1 MSTQGKMKQ
10 KNILFES
17 LESHVYVA
25 LFARPCSDAISRALY
40 GETMYVRWIECT
52 CTLLAR
58 THIVSSEGDRLGAG
72 AAFLPTETMF
82 ACATA
87 GVTAGCAAACDARL
101 AGLGSAT
108 GCCRHRRES
117 NGATLVR
124 YGNAARARAVV
135 TYACRAQ
142 WQNVHTIHGERRA
155 RRRKGDVMC
164 AGLMMVMLGMSAA

>member
-1 MSTQGKMKQ
+1 VSEHTGQNEAE
-10 KNILFES
+10 NILFEP

-108 GCCRHRRES
+108 GCCRHRRGS
-117 NGATLVR
+117 NGVTLVR
-124 YGNAARARAVV
+124 YGNTARARTRMV
-135 TYACRAQ
+135 TYAYRAP
-142 WQNVHTIHGERRA
+142 WQNEHTIHGERRA
-155 RRRKGDVMC
+155 RQRKGDVMC
-164 AGLMMVMLGMSAA
+164 VGLMMMM